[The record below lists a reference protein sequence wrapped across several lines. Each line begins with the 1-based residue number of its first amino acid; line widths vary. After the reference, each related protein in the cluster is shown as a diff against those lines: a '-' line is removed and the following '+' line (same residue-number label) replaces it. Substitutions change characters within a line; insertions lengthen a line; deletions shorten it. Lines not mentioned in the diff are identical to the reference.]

1 MSLLQIIRN
10 ELVKIIDNIDTGNS
24 NLSNE
29 EMVDVLSILK
39 KYTDKDIYLSKY
51 QACDY
56 LHISRATFDNLVK
69 EGKLPKGIKQQGFK
83 ELSWL
88 KKDLDSFLSHK
99 IEKNK
104 INN

>member
-24 NLSNE
+24 NLSDD
-29 EMVDVLSILK
+29 EMTDVLSILK
-39 KYTDKDIYLSKY
+39 KYTDKDTHLSKY
-51 QACDY
+51 QACGY